1 MNDPYGTFVDS
12 AVGKRLV
19 KALGLPMPVRLRRHT
34 PGAPLLEGPAL
45 VLGGTPA
52 AEAAARLLAGWGVE
66 VQTSRTEAGKYAAV
80 VACFDG
86 IDSPAAIGETALELG
101 GTLRGLAKNSR
112 VVTVADSPE
121 ADSATGQPAVR
132 AARQGITG
140 LTRSL
145 AHEMRAGGTA
155 NGIQLGDGVTLDAP
169 GAAGALRFLLSGRS
183 AYVSGQFLPV
193 TTTDGRLPEDADR
206 PLAGKVAVVTGAA
219 RGIGAAIIRT
229 LARDGATVVGV
240 DVPAAGES
248 LTSVV
253 NELGGTALQ
262 LDITAEDAGARILEH
277 CRSRHGRMDIVV
289 HNAGITRDKMLA
301 NMDAARWD
309 SVLAVNTLS
318 QLRMDEAFLAEDA
331 QDVVGEG
338 LRIVTLAST
347 SGIAGNRGQTNYATS
362 KSGVMG
368 LAAATAPLLAAQGGS
383 INAVAP
389 GFIETEMTAKIP
401 LLTREVGRRINSLS
415 QGGKPVDVAEA
426 IAFLVSDS
434 AGGTNGTTLRVC
446 GQAMMGA

>member
-12 AVGKRLV
+12 AVGKKLA
-19 KALGLPMPVRLRRHT
+19 KALGLPMPVALRRHT
-34 PGAPLLEGPAL
+34 PGDPLLEGPAL

-52 AEAAARLLAGWGVE
+52 AEATARLLTGWGVE
-66 VQTSRTEAGKYAAV
+66 VQTSRAESVKYAAV

-86 IDSPAAIGETALELG
+86 IDTPAAIGETVLELG
-101 GTLRGLAKNSR
+101 GTLRQLAKNSR

-121 ADSATGQPAVR
+121 AATAAEDPAVR

-155 NGIQLGDGVTLDAP
+155 NGIQLGDGVSLDAP

-193 TTTDGRLPEDADR
+193 TTTDGRLPEDTDR

-262 LDITAEDAGARILEH
+262 LDITAEDAGSRILEH
-277 CRSRHGRMDIVV
+277 CRARHGRMDIVV

-309 SVLAVNTLS
+309 SVMAVNTLS
-318 QLRMDEAFLAEDA
+318 QLRMDEAFLSAEA

-368 LAAATAPLLAAQGGS
+368 LAAATAPLLAARGGT

-415 QGGKPVDVAEA
+415 QGGRPVDVAEA
-426 IAFLVSDS
+426 IAYLVSDA

>member
-12 AVGKRLV
+12 AVGKRLA
-19 KALGLPMPVRLRRHT
+19 KALGLPMPVQLRRHT

-52 AEAAARLLAGWGVE
+52 AEAAARLLTGWGVE
-66 VQTSRTEAGKYAAV
+66 VQTSRAESVKYAAV

-86 IDSPAAIGETALELG
+86 IDTPAAIGETVLDLG
-101 GTLRGLAKNSR
+101 GTLRQLATNSR
-112 VVTVADSPE
+112 VVTVAEDPE
-121 ADSATGQPAVR
+121 AASVAEDPAAR

-155 NGIQLGDGVTLDAP
+155 NGIQLGDGVGLDAP

-193 TTTDGRLPEDADR
+193 TTTAGRLPEDPDR

-248 LTSVV
+248 LTAVV
-253 NELGGTALQ
+253 NELGGTALP

-318 QLRMDEAFLAEDA
+318 QLRMNEAFLAEDA
-331 QDVVGEG
+331 KDVVGEG

-347 SGIAGNRGQTNYATS
+347 SGIAGNRGQTNYAAS

-368 LAAATAPLLAAQGGS
+368 LAAATAPLLAARGGT

-415 QGGKPVDVAEA
+415 QGGTPVDVAEA
-426 IAFLVSDS
+426 IAFLVSDA
-434 AGGTNGTTLRVC
+434 AGGTNGNTLRVC

>member
-12 AVGKRLV
+12 AVGKRLA
-19 KALGLPMPVRLRRHT
+19 KALGLPMPVQLRRHT

-52 AEAAARLLAGWGVE
+52 AEAAARLLTGWGVE
-66 VQTSRTEAGKYAAV
+66 VQTSRAESVKYAAV

-86 IDSPAAIGETALELG
+86 IDTPAALGETVLDLG
-101 GTLRGLAKNSR
+101 GTLRQLATNSR
-112 VVTVADSPE
+112 VVTVAEDPE
-121 ADSATGQPAVR
+121 AASVAEDPAAR

-155 NGIQLGDGVTLDAP
+155 NGIQLGDGVGLDAP

-193 TTTDGRLPEDADR
+193 TTTAGRLPEDPDR

-248 LTSVV
+248 LTAVV
-253 NELGGTALQ
+253 NELGGTALP

-318 QLRMDEAFLAEDA
+318 QLRMNEAFLADEA
-331 QDVVGEG
+331 KDVVGEG

-347 SGIAGNRGQTNYATS
+347 SGIAGNRGQTNYAAS

-368 LAAATAPLLAAQGGS
+368 LAAATAPLLAARGGT

-415 QGGKPVDVAEA
+415 QGGTPVDVAEA
-426 IAFLVSDS
+426 IAFLVSDA
-434 AGGTNGTTLRVC
+434 AGGTNGNTLRVC

>member
-12 AVGKRLV
+12 AVGKRLA
-19 KALGLPMPVRLRRHT
+19 KALGLPMPVQLRRHT

-52 AEAAARLLAGWGVE
+52 AEAAARLLTGWGVE
-66 VQTSRTEAGKYAAV
+66 VQTSRAESVKYAAV

-86 IDSPAAIGETALELG
+86 IDTPAAIGETVLDLG
-101 GTLRGLAKNSR
+101 GTLRQLATNSR
-112 VVTVADSPE
+112 VVTVAEDPE
-121 ADSATGQPAVR
+121 AASVAEDPAAR

-155 NGIQLGDGVTLDAP
+155 NGIQLGDGVGLDAP

-193 TTTDGRLPEDADR
+193 TTTAGRLPEDPDR

-248 LTSVV
+248 LTAVV
-253 NELGGTALQ
+253 NELGGTALP

-318 QLRMDEAFLAEDA
+318 QLRMDEAFLAEEA
-331 QDVVGEG
+331 KDVVGEG

-347 SGIAGNRGQTNYATS
+347 SGIAGNRGQTNYAAS

-368 LAAATAPLLAAQGGS
+368 LAAATAPLLAARGGT

-415 QGGKPVDVAEA
+415 QGGRPVDVAEA
-426 IAFLVSDS
+426 IAFLVSDA
-434 AGGTNGTTLRVC
+434 AGGTNGNTLRVC

>member
-12 AVGKRLV
+12 AVGKRLA
-19 KALGLPMPVRLRRHT
+19 KALGLPMPVQLRRHT

-52 AEAAARLLAGWGVE
+52 AEAAARLLTSWGVE
-66 VQTSRTEAGKYAAV
+66 VQTSRAESVKYAAV

-86 IDSPAAIGETALELG
+86 IDTPAAIGETVLDLG
-101 GTLRGLAKNSR
+101 GTLRQLATNSR
-112 VVTVADSPE
+112 VVTVAEDPE
-121 ADSATGQPAVR
+121 AASVAEDPAAR

-155 NGIQLGDGVTLDAP
+155 NGIQLGDGVGLDAP

-193 TTTDGRLPEDADR
+193 TTTAGRLPEDPDR

-248 LTSVV
+248 LTAVV
-253 NELGGTALQ
+253 NELGGTALP

-318 QLRMDEAFLAEDA
+318 QLRMNEAFLADEA
-331 QDVVGEG
+331 KDVVGEG

-347 SGIAGNRGQTNYATS
+347 SGIAGNRGQTNYAAS

-368 LAAATAPLLAAQGGS
+368 LAAATAPLLAARGGT

-415 QGGKPVDVAEA
+415 QGGTPVDVAEA
-426 IAFLVSDS
+426 IAFLVSDA
-434 AGGTNGTTLRVC
+434 AGGTNGNTLRVC

>member
-12 AVGKRLV
+12 AVGKRLA
-19 KALGLPMPVRLRRHT
+19 KALGLPMPVQLRRHT

-52 AEAAARLLAGWGVE
+52 AEAAARLLTGWGVE
-66 VQTSRTEAGKYAAV
+66 VQTSRAESVKYAAV

-86 IDSPAAIGETALELG
+86 IDTPAAIGETVLELG
-101 GTLRGLAKNSR
+101 GTLRQLATNSR
-112 VVTVADSPE
+112 VVTVAEDPE
-121 ADSATGQPAVR
+121 AASVAEDPAAR

-155 NGIQLGDGVTLDAP
+155 NGIQLGDGVSLDAP

-193 TTTDGRLPEDADR
+193 TTTAGRLPEDPDR

-248 LTSVV
+248 LTAVV
-253 NELGGTALQ
+253 NELGGTALP

-318 QLRMDEAFLAEDA
+318 QLRMNEAFLAEDA
-331 QDVVGEG
+331 KDVVGEG

-347 SGIAGNRGQTNYATS
+347 SGIAGNRGQTNYAAS

-368 LAAATAPLLAAQGGS
+368 LAAATAPLLAARGGT

-415 QGGKPVDVAEA
+415 QGGTPVDVAEA
-426 IAFLVSDS
+426 IAFLVSDA
-434 AGGTNGTTLRVC
+434 AGGTNGNTLRVC